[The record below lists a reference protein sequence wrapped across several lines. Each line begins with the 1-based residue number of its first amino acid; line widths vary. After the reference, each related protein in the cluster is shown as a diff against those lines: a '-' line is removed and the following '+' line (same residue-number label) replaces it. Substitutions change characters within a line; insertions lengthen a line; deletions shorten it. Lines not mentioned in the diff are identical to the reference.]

1 MHIGLKQELLAST
14 RLFCLE
20 MGLFCHLYR
29 TRFERFLA
37 STRLF
42 WLRISR
48 TGHDLDTGFF
58 ASTRLFWLK
67 HSWDCFWRGFFAS
80 TRLFGFNIFG
90 TVFGACLSAFWLIL
104 GCEDRLSQCLKTVLL
119 TYSIWTEPWGQIL
132 TNCGDCL
139 GQ

>member
-1 MHIGLKQELLAST
+1 MHFGLNKKLLACT
-14 RLFCLE
+14 RLF
-20 MGLFCHLYR
+20 GLKWVYFVIWTWHV
-29 TRFERFLA
+29 FKRFLA

-48 TGHDLDTGFF
+48 TGHNLDTGFF